1 MKKNF
6 IKNLNLNKKKKKKK
20 KIPINRIDDDD
31 KKVRDHCH
39 VTRKFRGAI
48 LWSYNIN
55 LH

>member
-1 MKKNF
+1 MQKHF
-6 IKNLNLNKKKKKKK
+6 SKNLILNKKKKKK

-48 LWSYNIN
+48 HWSYNIT

>member
-1 MKKNF
+1 MQKHF
-6 IKNLNLNKKKKKKK
+6 SKNLILNKKKKKK